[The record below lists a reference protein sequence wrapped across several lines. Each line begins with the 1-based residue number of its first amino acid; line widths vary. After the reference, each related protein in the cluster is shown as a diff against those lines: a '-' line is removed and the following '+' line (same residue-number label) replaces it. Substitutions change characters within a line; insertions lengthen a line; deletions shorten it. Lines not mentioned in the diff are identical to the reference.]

1 MNLSRFRLLICS
13 LAAGLFA
20 ALPLRAVEIE
30 SLIAKLRVEVEKS
43 VAEAKAAKTGS
54 TAASSEV
61 ERNLARLEAALIR
74 ESYEEAEQTLAQL
87 AVAKLTLE
95 AKGVVSE
102 LQRELPKAADARQKA
117 FAEQVGAALEKA
129 GKACLAAK
137 TETALDATLAE
148 LGALRQRRA
157 ESGADHRSRLYTRLD
172 GAVRFINRWQD
183 YLTQT
188 ARGYESTARAVLRE
202 LADPSSSYSGSQ
214 YYPIVTRAE
223 ILARLGKDSDA
234 GPEEL
239 LRGVKNLD
247 DLPKAIA
254 ELQRLNRQSDPR
266 RSGGY
271 EGALPL
277 NDVNQIQKAYAA
289 FKAGAYGE
297 ALHGATQPDFSTGP
311 WSAEIGRLKTLLLL
325 KVLPRHIELP
335 DNPQP
340 KEGENPSEF
349 LLRLA
354 TEGTAQG
361 NWTRVSRA
369 LDAYRN
375 VAFALRTP
383 PVWVAGDLDACQA
396 FVAGQNFEKAGRYG
410 PAVIAY
416 QRALKSGGKYSP
428 QQAATARLATLE
440 KEQPSA
446 FAEATKDAQL
456 RELLETIRTTP
467 PPGAL
472 PQ

>member
-1 MNLSRFRLLICS
+1 MNISRFRPLIGC
-13 LAAGLFA
+13 LAAGLVA
-20 ALPLRAVEIE
+20 TLPLRAAEIE

-43 VAEAKAAKTGS
+43 VAEARTARTGS
-54 TAASSEV
+54 SASSSEV

-74 ESYEEAEQTLAQL
+74 ENYEEADQTLAQL

-95 AKGVVSE
+95 AKGVLSE
-102 LQRELPKAADARQKA
+102 LQRELPKAAEARQKA

-148 LGALRQRRA
+148 LSALRQRRT
-157 ESGADHRSRLYTRLD
+157 ESGSDPRSRLHTRLD
-172 GAVRFINRWQD
+172 GAMRFINRWQD
-183 YLTQT
+183 YLVQT
-188 ARGYESTARAVLRE
+188 ARGYEPTARAVLRE
-202 LADPSSSYSGSQ
+202 LADPGSSYSGSQ

-223 ILARLGKDSDA
+223 ILARLGRDSDA

-254 ELQRLNRQSDPR
+254 ELQRLSRQGDPR
-266 RSGGY
+266 RSSGY

-277 NDVNQIQKAYAA
+277 NDVNQIQKAYAG

-297 ALHGATQPDFSTGP
+297 ALQGATQPEVSTGP
-311 WSAEIGRLKTLLLL
+311 WSAEIIRLKTLLLF
-325 KVLPRHIELP
+325 KVLPRHLELP

-340 KEGENPSEF
+340 KDGENPGEF

-361 NWTRVSRA
+361 NWTRVCRA
-369 LDAYRN
+369 LDTYRN
-375 VAFALRTP
+375 VAFAQRTP
-383 PVWVAGDLDACQA
+383 PAWVADDLDACHA
-396 FVAGQNFEKAGRYG
+396 FVAGQNLEKAGRYG

-428 QQAATARLATLE
+428 QQAASGRLATLE
-440 KEQPSA
+440 KEHPAA
-446 FAEATKDAQL
+446 FAEATKDAHL
-456 RELLETIRTTP
+456 RELLETIRPTP
-467 PPGAL
+467 PPGPS